1 MIQRKQTVYLLLTTI
16 LSGLFLK
23 GKFLV
28 LTDKTGSET
37 IFTFTRIFQKM
48 PGSGNEVI
56 NRILPFTAI
65 AILIPL
71 VAFIVIFLYKK
82 RPLQLRLTLLLLI
95 LEFLLIV
102 AGAAYALSFVRIN
115 SDAITLTV
123 SLLFPFVEII
133 LTFLA
138 YRGIK
143 HDEKL
148 VRSYDR
154 LR

>member
-1 MIQRKQTVYLLLTTI
+1 MIQRKQSVYLLLTTI

-37 IFTFTRIFQKM
+37 VFTFNRIYQNI
-48 PGSGNEVI
+48 PGSSNELI
-56 NRILPFTAI
+56 SNILPFAAI

-71 VAFIVIFLYKK
+71 IAFTIIFLYKK
-82 RPLQLRLTLLLLI
+82 RRLQLKLTLLVLI
-95 LEFLLIV
+95 LEFLLIAV
-102 AGAAYALSFVRIN
+102 GVAYALNFVRMN
-115 SDAITLTV
+115 SGAITMTV
-123 SLLFPFVEII
+123 SFLFPFAEII

-138 YRGIK
+138 YRAIK
-143 HDEKL
+143 HDEEL